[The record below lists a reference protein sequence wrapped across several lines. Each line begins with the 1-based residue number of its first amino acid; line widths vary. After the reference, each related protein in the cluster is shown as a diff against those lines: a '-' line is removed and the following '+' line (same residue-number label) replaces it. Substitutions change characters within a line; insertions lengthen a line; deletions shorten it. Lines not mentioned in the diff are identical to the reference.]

1 MLLSCPWHSLW
12 GGNAGTA
19 TVWYQQVATQVR
31 SARATPLDYI
41 LVSVTNQGRRY
52 PSFHGHGVSSHFSFF
67 FLPFFFFIVTH
78 RKGTRYILAN
88 VTFTQDGR
96 MAGRLED
103 LSKRDTFE
111 QTNWIGRYAFRY
123 WRRLET
129 LNFLIDR
136 RDQWY

>member
-1 MLLSCPWHSLW
+1 MQERPRSGTSRWRHRYARHAPPHLIISSFQSRTKGVGIRLS
-12 GGNAGTA
+12 
-19 TVWYQQVATQVR
+19 TVTVFR
-31 SARATPLDYI
+31 LI
-41 LVSVTNQGRRY
+41 FL
-52 PSFHGHGVSSHFSFF
+52 SFSCLFF
-67 FLPFFFFIVTH
+67 FIFIFFIVTH